1 MAKDFLYPNFL
12 VRRDFLKGLLI
23 VLGSLGLNL
32 NCLPLQA
39 EGALKIGEAPPRAD
53 LLDLKGQKV
62 SLPGDFKGQVGLLHF
77 WASWCPYCRKE
88 IMAIESLFQ
97 QFKNKGFRPFSI
109 NVGENPVAIEAYLV
123 NLKVS
128 YSIPLDADSVAAKR
142 YRITGIPTTLIVDR
156 GGLIRFKILGEI
168 NQAGLHKLVSTLMA
182 K

>member
-1 MAKDFLYPNFL
+1 MMKDFSFPSS
-12 VRRDFLKGLLI
+12 VIRRDFLKGLLI

-32 NCLPLQA
+32 NWLLWPA
-39 EGALKIGEAPPRAD
+39 EGALKIGDMPPRTD

-88 IMAIESLFQ
+88 FMAIESLFQ
-97 QFKNKGFRPFSI
+97 QYKNKGFRPYSI
-109 NVGENPVAIEAYLV
+109 NVGENTVAVEAYLV

-128 YSIPLDADSVAAKR
+128 YSIPLDADSSTARR
-142 YRITGIPTTLIVDR
+142 YGITGIPTTLIVDR

-168 NQAGLHKLVSTLMA
+168 NQEGLHKLVSTLMA